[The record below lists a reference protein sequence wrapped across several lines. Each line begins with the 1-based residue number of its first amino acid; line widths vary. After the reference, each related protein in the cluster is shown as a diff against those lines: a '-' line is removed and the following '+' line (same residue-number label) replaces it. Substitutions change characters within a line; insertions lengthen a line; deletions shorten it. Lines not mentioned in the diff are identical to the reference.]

1 VIFPYLC
8 EYCDLHM
15 AVLFLITIYVTRFIF
30 GLYKVDEM
38 YLLKS
43 LESNFVSRNFSVDIF
58 YHRYTILQSEVLL
71 IFSIYTLMV

>member
-1 VIFPYLC
+1 MS
-8 EYCDLHM
+8 H
-15 AVLFLITIYVTRFIF
+15 VLSLDYIT
-30 GLYKVDEM
+30 VDEM